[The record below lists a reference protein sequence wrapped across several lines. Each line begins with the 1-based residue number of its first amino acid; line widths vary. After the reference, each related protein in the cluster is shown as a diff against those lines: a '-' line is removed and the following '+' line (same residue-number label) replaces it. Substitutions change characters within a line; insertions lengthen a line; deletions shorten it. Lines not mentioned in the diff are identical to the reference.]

1 MNTKK
6 KVFVWG
12 YTSWGSSSVK
22 RIFVKENRGGERKG
36 VGWEGGEEGRRRKGG
51 HYITGKGLGMVRG
64 RIRDNP
70 GPSVGL

>member
-1 MNTKK
+1 MGLK
-6 KVFVWG
+6 FC
-12 YTSWGSSSVK
+12 
-22 RIFVKENRGGERKG
+22 EEDRGGERKG
-36 VGWEGGEEGRRRKGG
+36 VGWEGGEEGKRRKGG